1 MIGTMQMKMP
11 KDIGI
16 RNLTEDKDV
25 FSICT
30 YVLCIFFM
38 YSLTSDNDQ
47 NVCKEKGCLDFLPS
61 TCILAFKNREVVMP
75 CKQLNVY

>member
-1 MIGTMQMKMP
+1 MIGTMQMNMP

-30 YVLCIFFM
+30 YVLCIF
-38 YSLTSDNDQ
+38 L
-47 NVCKEKGCLDFLPS
+47 
-61 TCILAFKNREVVMP
+61 CIH
-75 CKQLNVY
+75 